1 MTHTDPLDALEAVIR
16 ARRGADPASSYT
28 ASLFARGRPRMAQ
41 KLGEEAT
48 EAVIAAI
55 QGDREALKGEA
66 ADLVF
71 HLLVLLVDMGLR
83 LDDVRAVLA
92 QREGVSGLVEKAA
105 RPSAAAPPPVV
116 ASPASPTPGLPL
128 GRADDE
134 GRPRPLKLSPG
145 DH

>member
-1 MTHTDPLDALEAVIR
+1 MSHTDPLDALEAVIR

-28 ASLFARGRPRMAQ
+28 ASLFARGRPKIAQ

-55 QGDREALKGEA
+55 QGDRDAMKGEA

-71 HLLVLLVDMGLR
+71 HLLVLLIDMGLR

-92 QREGVSGLVEKAA
+92 QREGVSGLVEKAS
-105 RPSAAAPPPVV
+105 RTTTAAPPPP
-116 ASPASPTPGLPL
+116 SEPAPGLPL

-134 GRPRPLKLSPG
+134 GRPRPLKLTPG